1 MGPATH
7 AVPKG
12 TSISLIE
19 LPSENQGPVAYGIR
33 LERRGY
39 YRLDVTAMHR
49 QQFAPGQTPK
59 EYNIGKVGYD
69 GQIKTF
75 TLLVRVDWEIER
87 THDPA
92 FVVEDYNVWAN
103 KIAERIRE
111 SLQN

>member
-1 MGPATH
+1 MRL
-7 AVPKG
+7 PKG

-19 LPSENQGPVAYGIR
+19 LPSENQDPWLMGFDSRTERLLPLGCDRNASSTVCTRANPEGIQYR
-33 LERRGY
+33 QSGVRRTNQDIHFS
-39 YRLDVTAMHR
+39 R
-49 QQFAPGQTPK
+49 
-59 EYNIGKVGYD
+59 
-69 GQIKTF
+69 
-75 TLLVRVDWEIER
+75 VRADWEIER